1 MIKNDADGSKL
12 DFKGMSAL
20 HIAAKE
26 GMLKILEQLLENPN
40 IKIDLQDKKQNT
52 ALHYASAEN
61 NYESCKI
68 LLLRN
73 ASPDIVNDRGET
85 PLHVAAREN
94 CIEIMT
100 TIIDFKKREQ
110 MGKGIVQND
119 ILSYAG

>member
-1 MIKNDADGSKL
+1 
-12 DFKGMSAL
+12 MSAL
-20 HIAAKE
+20 HIAAIE
-26 GMLKILEQLLENPN
+26 GMPKILEQLLEDPRIN
-40 IKIDLQDKKQNT
+40 IDLQDKKLNT

-73 ASPDIVNDRGET
+73 ASPDIVNDSGET
-85 PLHVAAREN
+85 PLHVTAREN

-119 ILSYAG
+119 NLSYAS